1 MRSQIMSQLLRNR
14 TVPPRPGRVMG
25 PARAGL
31 KAAPFSAPHEG
42 AEDQGQAD
50 RDRREVGGRR
60 PRCSPTWPAWA
71 YRRHVCAEPL
81 DARGCGSLHHMP
93 SRQERPTVSL
103 LRLRRADHRG
113 RNRSRTRRRI
123 VARVL
128 GPRPERLSIC
138 GAGLCP
144 PEPLIRLRIAAS
156 SNADVLEP
164 DGDRLAVRNYLYPY
178 ARVIARALAAR
189 VAEGFWV
196 RFAPDSPVEGD
207 GFEPSVPRDRVMV
220 FSRTLRPDSF
230 PEIDSRSEPFSLHP
244 QNLPYRCAVIDR
256 QMSPQTGEA
265 MTKRD
270 RRPVAFNLTISL

>member
-1 MRSQIMSQLLRNR
+1 MTQHHTEQLIQIFRRLVAAKLTGSLSESARAYSDLDALADHVAIIEEQNGSAA
-14 TVPPRPGRVMG
+14 PRPRYG
-25 PARAGL
+25 PSARRIEGGAGQR
-31 KAAPFSAPHEG
+31 PHVD
-42 AEDQGQAD
+42 ADDQGQAD
-50 RDRREVGGRR
+50 RDRREGGGRR

-144 PEPLIRLRIAAS
+144 PEPLIRLKIAAS

-164 DGDRLAVRNYLYPY
+164 DGDRLAVRNYLYSY

-189 VAEGFWV
+189 VAEGFW
-196 RFAPDSPVEGD
+196 
-207 GFEPSVPRDRVMV
+207 
-220 FSRTLRPDSF
+220 
-230 PEIDSRSEPFSLHP
+230 
-244 QNLPYRCAVIDR
+244 
-256 QMSPQTGEA
+256 
-265 MTKRD
+265 
-270 RRPVAFNLTISL
+270 

>member
-1 MRSQIMSQLLRNR
+1 MAR
-14 TVPPRPGRVMG
+14 MG
-25 PARAGL
+25 I
-31 KAAPFSAPHEG
+31 
-42 AEDQGQAD
+42 
-50 RDRREVGGRR
+50 
-60 PRCSPTWPAWA
+60 SPSC
-71 YRRHVCAEPL
+71 VCAEPL

-196 RFAPDSPVEGD
+196 RFAPDSPVEGG
-207 GFEPSVPRDRVMV
+207 GFEPSVPRGESAAVDEPYTVQWQA
-220 FSRTLRPDSF
+220 
-230 PEIDSRSEPFSLHP
+230 RSGTPTVYGHAKPSSLDVTVTQQDAP
-244 QNLPYRCAVIDR
+244 
-256 QMSPQTGEA
+256 SPGDV
-265 MTKRD
+265 RD
-270 RRPVAFNLTISL
+270 RSKTGSLSGC